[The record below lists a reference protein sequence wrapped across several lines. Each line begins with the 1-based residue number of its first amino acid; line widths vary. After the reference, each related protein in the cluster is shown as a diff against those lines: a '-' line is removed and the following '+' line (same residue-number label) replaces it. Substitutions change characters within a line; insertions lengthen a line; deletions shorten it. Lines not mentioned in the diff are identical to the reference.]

1 MTYKIIGDFKRK
13 VPIDELGNKNSLE
26 YCKEAV
32 DLFGCIIYP
41 NESKKMV
48 FYSPETFY
56 QRSEK
61 VIDIN
66 IILILYL
73 QLSVHWN

>member
-13 VPIDELGNKNSLE
+13 IPIDELGNKNGLE

-41 NESKKMV
+41 NDTEICFILLKHSIKEAKK
-48 FYSPETFY
+48 
-56 QRSEK
+56 
-61 VIDIN
+61 
-66 IILILYL
+66 
-73 QLSVHWN
+73 